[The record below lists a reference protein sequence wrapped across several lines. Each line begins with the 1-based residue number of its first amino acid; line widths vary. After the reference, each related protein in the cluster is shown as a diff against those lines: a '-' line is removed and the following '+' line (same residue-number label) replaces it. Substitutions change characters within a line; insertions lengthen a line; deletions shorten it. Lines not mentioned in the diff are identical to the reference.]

1 MAVSTLYIMGLLFMC
16 IIALLSFILTNTK
29 QPQGNLLYGSTS
41 TLVLLY
47 SFGASLL
54 MYGMMLYVYSALPR
68 QAPLFLLLLDTS
80 LLIVSLWTLFL
91 NPLQVKNR
99 VKGRSGLP
107 KDDPQ
112 FSMIAT
118 TTVIIAIIMLYIL
131 FQYQDTDRRF
141 SILLLMNLIV
151 IPFVFL
157 TTGAVSSFALNDF
170 TYNF

>member
-1 MAVSTLYIMGLLFMC
+1 
-16 IIALLSFILTNTK
+16 
-29 QPQGNLLYGSTS
+29 
-41 TLVLLY
+41 
-47 SFGASLL
+47 

-80 LLIVSLWTLFL
+80 LIIISLWTLFL

-112 FSMIAT
+112 FSTIAI
-118 TTVIIAIIMLYIL
+118 TTVVIAIIMLYIL
-131 FQYQDTDRRF
+131 FQYQDTDRRL

-151 IPFVFL
+151 IPFMFL